1 VDSGGNRY
9 PLGQEEPFPVH
20 GFSVIKRSIAG
31 LAVAAIAVAAGTVG
45 TSPSAGAATPPAQSS
60 QTGHGP
66 GHAMAV
72 NHFNCFAASGRI
84 AFAKRHHARLQA
96 RLAKQEGLS
105 AKAKAAGNTREAAYW
120 SQQAKRTWSFMA
132 NHAGKHPKRSA
143 HFNRLSGPKCH
154 VTLPAA
160 PALPTAPVVVPKV
173 DPKAQSN
180 VSTGQGASSIPGTTA
195 SPTPTP
201 SPTTT
206 TTPTDT
212 PPGWALARPVLRG
225 S

>member
-1 VDSGGNRY
+1 M
-9 PLGQEEPFPVH
+9 PVH

-31 LAVAAIAVAAGTVG
+31 LAIAAIAATAGTVG
-45 TSPSAGAATPPAQSS
+45 TAASAGAATPSSHSS

-96 RLAKQEGLS
+96 RLAKEEGLS
-105 AKAKAAGNTREAAYW
+105 AKAKAAGDTSQAAYW
-120 SQQAKRTWSFMA
+120 SQKAKRTWSFMA
-132 NHAGKHPKRSA
+132 NHAGKHPKRTA
-143 HFNRLSGPKCH
+143 HFNRLAGPKCH

-160 PALPTAPVVVPKV
+160 PALPTAPVVVPKA
-173 DPKAQSN
+173 DPKDQSN
-180 VSTGQGASSIPGTTA
+180 VSAGQRSSPGSGTA
-195 SPTPTP
+195 PAPTLTAP
-201 SPTTT
+201 PTTT

-212 PPGWALARPVLRG
+212 PPGWAMARPVLRG
-225 S
+225 A